1 MRTLARLGVV
11 LLLVSPIALRGQSG
25 SIPTPES
32 VLGFQPGADFKLA
45 TYDQVVS
52 YFQKVDAA
60 SDRMTMA
67 QAGKTTQ
74 GRTFYFAL
82 ISSKENL
89 SKIDHYREIARRL
102 AHPEGLTDDEAQ
114 ALAREGKAFVHID
127 GGLHA
132 TEIAG
137 PAADAAAAVRPARA
151 RRSAGDERDPRQRD
165 LHAVADDQSRRH
177 ADGHGLVHVARRP
190 GEPARTAAADAVPLS
205 GVRRP
210 RQQPRR
216 LHAQHDRVAR
226 DGAHVARVG
235 AEHRLRA
242 APGAAQSVPDLA
254 AAVCRADRARTRRR
268 FRQARST

>member
-60 SDRMTMA
+60 SDRMTMV

-89 SKIDHYREIARRL
+89 AKVDHYREIARRL
-102 AHPEGLTDDEAQ
+102 AHPEGLTDAEAQ

-137 PAADAAAAVRPARA
+137 PQQTPQLLYDLLARA
-151 RRSAGDERDPRQRD
+151 DQPETKADPRQRD

-177 ADGHGLVHVARRP
+177 ADGDRLVHVARRS
-190 GEPARTAAADAVPLS
+190 GEPARSAAADAVPLS

-216 LHAQHDRVAR
+216 LHAQHGRVAR
-226 DGAHVARVG
+226 DGAHVARRG
-235 AEHRLRA
+235 SRTSSTCCTRRR
-242 APGAAQSVPDLA
+242 PIRTGSG
-254 AAVCRADRARTRRR
+254 CRRSPSRSRCTRRR
-268 FRQARST
+268 FRLARST